1 MQQIEEVKRGQ
12 VVCYRTNGV
21 YTYGLV
27 LGVSDKEFQKMSDV
41 ETKSLRSIKAG
52 IYYLCNYL
60 YFLLYVAIVYFIIHT
75 QRATEI

>member
-27 LGVSDKEFQKMSDV
+27 LGYQIKNFRKCQMSKQRVCEVSKQ
-41 ETKSLRSIKAG
+41 G
-52 IYYLCNYL
+52 Y
-60 YFLLYVAIVYFIIHT
+60 IICVII
-75 QRATEI
+75 QRN